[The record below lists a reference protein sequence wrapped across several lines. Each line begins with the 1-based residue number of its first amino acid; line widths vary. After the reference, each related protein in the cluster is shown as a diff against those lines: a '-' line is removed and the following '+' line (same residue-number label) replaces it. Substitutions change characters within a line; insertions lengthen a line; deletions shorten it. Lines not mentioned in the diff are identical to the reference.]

1 VKRAYFA
8 PLLPATPVQA
18 IFVDNFE
25 NRFAIASSP
34 AFRAHSFHPASRR
47 RQVSV
52 SGSVGLADL
61 DIAAADVV
69 IFVCSRRWTAGG
81 RSCLFGWTLRLGFF

>member
-8 PLLPATPVQA
+8 PLLLATVQA

-25 NRFAIASSP
+25 NRFAIARAASP
-34 AFRAHSFHPASRR
+34 AFRAHNFHPASRG

-52 SGSVGLADL
+52 SSSVGLADL
-61 DIAAADVV
+61 DVAATDVV
-69 IFVCSRRWTAGG
+69 IFVCSRR
-81 RSCLFGWTLRLGFF
+81 